1 MTRRSRVVEM
11 DILFISWLCVH
22 TVHIDTE
29 GENLMST
36 GSRTGRV
43 AMVTGGSGGIGRA
56 VVERLVADGFSVAVH
71 YAGNRAKAVALVED
85 IVAAGGSAIAVGGD
99 VADEDAMQTAFD
111 QVEADFGGIDV
122 VVNTAGIMILAP
134 IATLDLDD
142 LDRMHRTNIR
152 GTFVV
157 SQQAARRVRA
167 GGAIVNFSTTV
178 TRTSFPD
185 YGAYV
190 ASKAAV
196 EALTLVLARELRGK
210 DITVNAVAP
219 GPTATALFLDGKDE
233 QTIQNLSKA
242 APLERLGVPD
252 DIAETVAFL
261 AGPAR
266 WVNGQVLF
274 VNGGLA

>member
-1 MTRRSRVVEM
+1 MSTASSTRR
-11 DILFISWLCVH
+11 
-22 TVHIDTE
+22 
-29 GENLMST
+29 
-36 GSRTGRV
+36 V
-43 AMVTGGSGGIGRA
+43 AFVTGGSGGIGQA
-56 VVERLVADGFSVAVH
+56 VVERLVADGFSVGVH
-71 YAGNRAKAVALVED
+71 YAGNHAKADALVQN
-85 IVAAGGSAIAVGGD
+85 IVAAGGSAIAVSGD
-99 VADEDAMQTAFD
+99 VADEVAMAAAFEH
-111 QVEADFGGIDV
+111 VEAAFGGIDV

-134 IATLDLDD
+134 VATMDLAD

-157 SQQAARRVRA
+157 SQQAANHVRA

-178 TRTSFPD
+178 TRTSFPN
-185 YGAYV
+185 YGAYA

-196 EALTLVLARELRGK
+196 EAMTLVLARELRGR

-219 GPTATALFLDGKDE
+219 GPTATPLFLEGKDE
-233 QTIQNLSKA
+233 QTIQNLSHA
-242 APLERLGVPD
+242 APLERLGTPE